1 LYGAGVGGAKTV
13 ARGGVRFYDLMSA
26 GIGPGK
32 IDRMLTK
39 RCSKSAALVG
49 FAVFGLAAAGVAVG
63 AMAIGALAIG
73 ALGINHF
80 GMGTGRIEELSIGK
94 LTVDE
99 LVVKRSEGLE

>member
-1 LYGAGVGGAKTV
+1 MAPPR
-13 ARGGVRFYDLMSA
+13 ARGRQQPGRGRRAVNDALIC
-26 GIGPGK
+26 GGK
-32 IDRMLTK
+32 IDDMFTK

-49 FAVFGLAAAGVAVG
+49 FAVVGLAAAGVAVG

-73 ALGINHF
+73 ALGINNL

-99 LVVKRSEGLE
+99 LVVKKRSDGLE